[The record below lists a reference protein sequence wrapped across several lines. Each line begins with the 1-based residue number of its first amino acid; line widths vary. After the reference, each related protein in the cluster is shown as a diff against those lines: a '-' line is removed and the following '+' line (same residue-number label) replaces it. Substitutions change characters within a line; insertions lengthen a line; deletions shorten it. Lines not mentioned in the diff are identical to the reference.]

1 MKGWLIFKHVIL
13 NLHIQNK
20 YTYDIGQYHHNVRN
34 SSNWKRMLLESDS

>member
-20 YTYDIGQYHHNVRN
+20 YTYDIQCRTIPPQCQ
-34 SSNWKRMLLESDS
+34 KQFELETHAFGE